1 MINNLFKKIANFFIF
16 IVFCLLGLLF
26 AEVIIRAIDDYPVF
40 SITLGNKPQPK
51 KLTINK
57 AKAFNYAKKIPLKD
71 NFDSDLFLESP
82 PLLPKN
88 QPDIFLMNLFKKA
101 QSSGGE
107 AIGKN
112 AIREW
117 NKLYALDLIATGEF
131 NSTLNQ
137 YPPETVIF
145 EPCEK
150 SFYPYYRF
158 PQNVTTP
165 IGLVT
170 NSFGWRGHEL
180 NLNKPANTIRICF
193 LGSST
198 TISPHHY
205 DHSYPEYIEYW
216 LNLWANKN
224 RFNIQFEIMN
234 TGREMIDSSSIAAIF
249 RQEAAPLEPD
259 MVIYYEGANQF
270 WYYRELLKKINI
282 SAPDFNSQGKGIF
295 FVVDKTQKYSAVGRR
310 LKELLLKICK
320 KEFVSEPIKP
330 NYTLEFPRGVDE
342 HSPDISNKNLPLDLS
357 TILKDLDT
365 INKDAHKIGCQFI
378 LTSFVRL
385 PYNGLILDRM
395 RHQLIYEY
403 INRAYWPLTY
413 ADMKRLTDFQ
423 NRVFHLYSIANQ
435 IDFIDVSYF
444 FPRDH
449 DLFIDAVHFTEDGTR
464 LQAWIVF
471 QSLLPI
477 IRKRIESGN
486 LPRPD
491 REYIIEHPCIHKGI
505 RNGLKLLKEAK
516 LPPKHQAS
524 TYKN

>member
-1 MINNLFKKIANFFIF
+1 MKNHFLKKIINFFVLM
-16 IVFCLLGLLF
+16 VFCFLGFLF
-26 AEVIIRAIDDYPVF
+26 AEIILRAIDNYPIF

-51 KLTINK
+51 ILKTNKTKAYNYSIKL
-57 AKAFNYAKKIPLKD
+57 PLKD
-71 NFDSDLFLESP
+71 NFDNDLFLENP
-82 PLLPKN
+82 PLQPKN
-88 QPDIFLMNLFKKA
+88 QPDIFLINLFKKA
-101 QSSGGE
+101 QNSGQTFPQ
-107 AIGKN
+107 N

-117 NKLYALDLIATGEF
+117 NKLYLLNLIATGEF

-137 YPPETVIF
+137 YPPETVLF

-150 SFYPYYRF
+150 SIYPYYRF

-165 IGLVT
+165 DGLVT

-198 TISPHHY
+198 TVSPHNFA
-205 DHSYPEYIEYW
+205 HSYPEYIEYW
-216 LNLWANKN
+216 LNLWAKKNKIN
-224 RFNIQFEIMN
+224 VQFEIMN

-259 MVIYYEGANQF
+259 IVIYYEGANQF
-270 WYYRELLKKINI
+270 WYYTQLLKKVET
-282 SAPDFNSQGKGIF
+282 SGPDFNAQEKGIF
-295 FVVDKTQKYSAVGRR
+295 FIVDKTKKYSAVGRR

-342 HSPDISNKNLPLDLS
+342 HNPDISNKNLPLDLS

-365 INKDAHKIGCQFI
+365 INRDAKKISCQFI
-378 LTSFVRL
+378 LSSFVWL
-385 PYNGLILDRM
+385 PYKGLILDRM
-395 RHQLIYEY
+395 RHQFIYEY
-403 INRAYWPLTY
+403 INKAYWPLTY
-413 ADMKRLTDFQ
+413 DDIKRLADFQ
-423 NRVFHLYSIANQ
+423 DKVFHLYAIANG

-444 FPRDH
+444 FPRDP

-471 QSLLPI
+471 QSLLPV
-477 IRKRIESGN
+477 IRERINNGT

-491 REYIIEHPCIHKGI
+491 REYLAEHPCIRKGV
-505 RNGLKLLKEAK
+505 RNGLKLLKEAVNDK
-516 LPPKHQAS
+516 EKMLK
-524 TYKN
+524 